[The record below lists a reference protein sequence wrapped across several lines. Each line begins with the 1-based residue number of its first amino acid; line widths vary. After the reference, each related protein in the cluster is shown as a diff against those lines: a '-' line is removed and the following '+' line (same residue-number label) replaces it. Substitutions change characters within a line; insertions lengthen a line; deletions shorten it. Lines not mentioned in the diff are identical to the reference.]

1 MKGETMMNSG
11 PENAPA
17 RASQSQA
24 ETVLQIMAEVTRYP
38 RSVLVPEA
46 DLEDELGIESVKRAE
61 IFSVIV
67 QRLGLKVPKNAG
79 SLGKVKTVG
88 DVIAAVERGLADGGD
103 APAPA
108 PAPAAPASAT
118 QPVLRAE
125 TGKNGSLAPPPAPA
139 PAFGHAAVV
148 DAVLAAVA
156 SVMRY
161 PRNALRLDSDLEEEL
176 GVDFAKRAEVI
187 AAAARA
193 LGKAAPRLE
202 LPRDGET
209 ISDLVALLGGSTTS
223 SAATAARVPN
233 ASTASSAP
241 AAPIASS
248 AQRAQSGSGALGAP
262 TVPSAS
268 SAATAPRARTNGTYA
283 PAPSIAPAPARPARG
298 VLSGKVALVT
308 GSGRGLGRAI
318 ARHLAELGA
327 SVVLNSF
334 HSPELGVSAAAELAA
349 AGHDA
354 VHAWG
359 SVAVPEQLDQI
370 FATIEGRYGHLD
382 FLVHNASDVRPGPL
396 AAITA
401 DDWHRAFRTE
411 VVALQQAA
419 VRALPL
425 MTRRGGGRIV
435 AISHPAAHRCFQD
448 LALFG
453 TVKAALES
461 LVRYLA
467 VELGPRNIQV
477 NAVSAGP
484 LREHLDRYPDRE
496 RLAPQWAAR
505 APGGLPQESAVAAA
519 VAFLLSPDASQIL
532 GSVLDVDGGLLLT
545 TG

>member
-1 MKGETMMNSG
+1 M
-11 PENAPA
+11 
-17 RASQSQA
+17 
-24 ETVLQIMAEVTRYP
+24 
-38 RSVLVPEA
+38 
-46 DLEDELGIESVKRAE
+46 
-61 IFSVIV
+61 
-67 QRLGLKVPKNAG
+67 
-79 SLGKVKTVG
+79 
-88 DVIAAVERGLADGGD
+88 
-103 APAPA
+103 
-108 PAPAAPASAT
+108 
-118 QPVLRAE
+118 
-125 TGKNGSLAPPPAPA
+125 
-139 PAFGHAAVV
+139 
-148 DAVLAAVA
+148 
-156 SVMRY
+156 
-161 PRNALRLDSDLEEEL
+161 
-176 GVDFAKRAEVI
+176 
-187 AAAARA
+187 
-193 LGKAAPRLE
+193 
-202 LPRDGET
+202 
-209 ISDLVALLGGSTTS
+209 
-223 SAATAARVPN
+223 
-233 ASTASSAP
+233 
-241 AAPIASS
+241 
-248 AQRAQSGSGALGAP
+248 
-262 TVPSAS
+262 
-268 SAATAPRARTNGTYA
+268 
-283 PAPSIAPAPARPARG
+283 
-298 VLSGKVALVT
+298 T